1 MPYIKQIARKMID
14 EIVNG
19 ARFSIAANGNL
30 NYFLVK
36 LMLVRRKLEGESYTF
51 YKNYIGELEMAQ
63 AEIYRRYVIPY
74 EEKKIKENGDVLE

>member
-1 MPYIKQIARKMID
+1 MPYIKKLARKIID
-14 EIVNG
+14 EIVDD
-19 ARFSIAANGNL
+19 AHFSVAANGSL

-63 AEIYRRYVIPY
+63 AEIYRRYVAPY
-74 EEKKIKENGDVLE
+74 EDKKMKENGDVEE